1 MSLRLSLVEFFE
13 TMCTLGKL
21 DSDLVQGA
29 LGSSCA
35 VTNNTLKILLAGVG
49 LCEGRIHEVGGGM
62 AEG

>member
-1 MSLRLSLVEFFE
+1 MSLRLVLVEFFE
-13 TMCTLGKL
+13 TMCTLGK
-21 DSDLVQGA
+21 QGA